1 MPTKILC
8 ATDGSDH
15 SNHAVGFAAKLAKQ
29 IGAELIYL
37 AVNPVMLGRGM
48 RTLVF
53 EDKDVKKALE
63 SAAQIAKNAGVKDIK
78 CVDASARDVGGA
90 IVAYAENN
98 GVDHL
103 VVGSG
108 GKGAASRL
116 LVGSVSK
123 DVVNKAHCPVTVV
136 R

>member
-1 MPTKILC
+1 
-8 ATDGSDH
+8 
-15 SNHAVGFAAKLAKQ
+15 
-29 IGAELIYL
+29 
-37 AVNPVMLGRGM
+37 MLGRGM
-48 RTLVF
+48 RTLAF
-53 EDKDVKKALE
+53 EDKDVRKALE
-63 SAAQIAKNAGVKDIK
+63 SAAQVAKSAGVKDIK

-108 GKGAASRL
+108 GKGAASHL
-116 LVGSVSK
+116 LVGSVSS